1 MTAFEAGFLTY
12 ANEYGLSDN
21 QAAHILKRA
30 MDYSSASQMFK
41 SFPEENIQT
50 PDSMTVLANLMKHE
64 LLDARM
70 RADKRKIML

>member
-30 MDYSSASQMFK
+30 MDYSQATQMFK

-64 LLDARM
+64 LLNGRM
-70 RADKRKIML
+70 HAEKRRIML

>member
-30 MDYSSASQMFK
+30 MDYGSANQMFK
-41 SFPEENIQT
+41 SFPEEDIQT
-50 PDSMTVLANLMKHE
+50 PETMTVLANIMKHE
-64 LLDARM
+64 LLNNSM
-70 RADKRKIML
+70 RAEKRKIML